1 MDLKTLRRKY
11 KGLRSVLTERSRRL
25 WAASEATALG
35 HGGIGLVEQATGIS
49 RSTISRGMRE
59 LDTAGAALPAERT
72 RRPGGGRKRTV
83 DTDDRLAAD
92 LDALVEP
99 TTSGDPDSP
108 LRWTSKSVR
117 RLATELQ
124 AMGHTVSYRLVAQL
138 LNAADYSLQAN
149 RKTREGPQ
157 HPDRDDQFQYLNEQV
172 RRFQRQHR
180 PAISVDTKKKERIGD
195 FKNPGRE
202 WRPKGNPEA
211 VRVHDFLIKAHGK
224 AVPYGVYDITRN
236 EGWVSVGI
244 DHDTASVAVHTIRRW
259 WQRMGRRAYPDTTAL
274 LITADVGGSNGS
286 RVRRWKWE
294 LQQFANRTGLAITVC
309 HFPPGT
315 SKWNKIEH
323 RLFSDIA
330 MNWRGKPLV
339 DLVTIISLIGDT
351 TTEDGLRVR
360 SDVDPGRYPNGVVV
374 RDDQMAQIQLEPHA
388 FHGDWNYTIRPRGKK
403 H

>member
-11 KGLRSVLTERSRRL
+11 ATVRPVLTERSRRV
-25 WAASEATALG
+25 WAASEAVALG

-59 LDTAGAALPAERT
+59 RHAGAPLPAERT
-72 RRPGGGRKRTV
+72 RRPGGGRKRLV
-83 DTDDRLAAD
+83 DTDDTLVAD
-92 LDALVEP
+92 LEALVEP
-99 TTSGDPDSP
+99 TASGDPESP

-124 AMGHTVSYRLVAQL
+124 AMGHTVSYRLVTTL
-138 LNAADYSLQAN
+138 LHAAGYSLQAN

-157 HPDRDDQFQYLNEQV
+157 HPDRDAQFQYLNTQV
-172 RRFQRQHR
+172 RRLQHQHR
-180 PAISVDTKKKERIGD
+180 PAISVDTKKKELVGD
-195 FKNPGRE
+195 FKNAGRE
-202 WRPKGNPEA
+202 WRPNDQPEV
-211 VRVHDFLIKAHGK
+211 VRVHDFIIPENGK
-224 AVPYGVYDITRN
+224 AVPYGVYDLARN

-244 DHDTASVAVHTIRRW
+244 DHDTARFAVHAIRRW
-259 WQRMGRRAYPDTTAL
+259 WKMMGRRAYPDATAL

-286 RVRRWKWE
+286 RVRLWKWE

-323 RLFSDIA
+323 RLFSHIA

-339 DLVTIISLIGDT
+339 DLATIVTLIGET
-351 TTEDGLRVR
+351 TTAAGLHVR
-360 SDVDPGRYPNGVVV
+360 SEIDHGQYPNGVVIT
-374 RDDQMAQIQLEPHA
+374 DEQMARVQLTPHA
-388 FHGDWNYTIRPRGKK
+388 FHGDWNYTIRPHGRT